1 MKRLNR
7 TYRIFIAVL
16 MLFTISSFT
25 IVAAENEHGTLVA
38 NHLKIPIYRTYRMYV
53 KTYNKATQ
61 AYIAKGERIVL
72 HYTSAN
78 EAVIE
83 AKGNAFKSVGNGKTE
98 VTLRISGAYPGTLDA
113 FDPNNVL
120 DEMKFTV
127 EVNDQVDMVF
137 PQFSISWGEDK
148 ATVLDRFL
156 KNNAYIN
163 YTNSYWAMNPKISA
177 DSRKGLEILST
188 NNAEFPL
195 IMLDFT
201 SNDTELCALYL
212 LSASWERVTTP
223 QISEVYKLLIANGF
237 LDRGTNTDTHCWQ
250 MYNPTSKTLAT
261 CGLMIVQGCGYCYVS
276 LSYLADDP
284 NPTAIKNTLLEQP
297 KISWNFANG
306 VLNIQ
311 AEQYVGEPL
320 SIYSISGKCL
330 QKTTIQPGN
339 NIISSL
345 THQPFFIRVGNNAA
359 IKVLP

>member
-7 TYRIFIAVL
+7 IYHIFIAVL

-25 IVAAENEHGTLVA
+25 IVAAENEHGTLIA

-72 HYTSAN
+72 RYTSAN

-127 EVNDQVDMVF
+127 EVN
-137 PQFSISWGEDK
+137 
-148 ATVLDRFL
+148 
-156 KNNAYIN
+156 
-163 YTNSYWAMNPKISA
+163 
-177 DSRKGLEILST
+177 
-188 NNAEFPL
+188 
-195 IMLDFT
+195 
-201 SNDTELCALYL
+201 
-212 LSASWERVTTP
+212 
-223 QISEVYKLLIANGF
+223 
-237 LDRGTNTDTHCWQ
+237 
-250 MYNPTSKTLAT
+250 
-261 CGLMIVQGCGYCYVS
+261 VQGCGYCYVS

-311 AEQYVGEPL
+311 AEQYVGELL